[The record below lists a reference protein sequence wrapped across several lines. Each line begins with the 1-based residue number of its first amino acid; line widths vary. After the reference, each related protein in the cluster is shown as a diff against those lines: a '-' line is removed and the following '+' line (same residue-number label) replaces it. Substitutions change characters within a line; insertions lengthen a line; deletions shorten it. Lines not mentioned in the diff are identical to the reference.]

1 MAPALLGVGVSQ
13 VSLMINTQIS
23 SHLAEGAT
31 SWLNYADR
39 LMEFPIGLLGVAL
52 SAVLTPQL
60 SASQSSGD
68 TARYSKLLD
77 WGLRMVMVFAP
88 CPVRWP

>member
-1 MAPALLGVGVSQ
+1 MASPAGGGGDAAHLYPSRAIKAAAGHPGVKRTLTGMAPALLGRGVSQ

-39 LMEFPIGLLGVAL
+39 LMGFPIGLLGVAL
-52 SAVLTPQL
+52 SA
-60 SASQSSGD
+60 
-68 TARYSKLLD
+68 
-77 WGLRMVMVFAP
+77 
-88 CPVRWP
+88 C